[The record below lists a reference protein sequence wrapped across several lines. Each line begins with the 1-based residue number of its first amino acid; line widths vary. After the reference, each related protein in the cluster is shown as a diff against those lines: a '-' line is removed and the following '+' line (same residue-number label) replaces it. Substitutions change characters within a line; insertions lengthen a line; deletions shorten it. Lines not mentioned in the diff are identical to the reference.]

1 MNTSQINPHPILYT
15 FRRCP
20 YAIRARMALAYSDIT
35 IEIKEI
41 FLQNRPQ
48 ELFDISP
55 KGTVPVL
62 CLNNSKII
70 DESLDIM
77 QWSLTQN
84 DPDSWIIPNLDIQL
98 KLIKENDSEFKYWL
112 DRYKYYDRYPE
123 HDKNYY
129 REKCGEYI
137 SKLNIMLKDSA
148 YLYSNKISIADVAIF
163 PFIRQ
168 CANVDTDW
176 FTGTFPQTN
185 NWLTLLIKSN
195 LFLSI
200 MHKYPEYQSGQKP
213 LVVNFS
219 TM

>member
-20 YAIRARMALAYSDIT
+20 YAIRARMALAYTDIT

-84 DPDSWIIPNLDIQL
+84 DPDSWIITNLDIQL

-112 DRYKYYDRYPE
+112 DRY
-123 HDKNYY
+123 N
-129 REKCGEYI
+129 
-137 SKLNIMLKDSA
+137 
-148 YLYSNKISIADVAIF
+148 
-163 PFIRQ
+163 
-168 CANVDTDW
+168 
-176 FTGTFPQTN
+176 
-185 NWLTLLIKSN
+185 
-195 LFLSI
+195 
-200 MHKYPEYQSGQKP
+200 
-213 LVVNFS
+213 VVNIFLN
-219 TM
+219 

>member
-1 MNTSQINPHPILYT
+1 MNTSKINPHPILYT

-20 YAIRARMALAYSDIT
+20 YAIRARMALAYSNIT

-137 SKLNIMLKDSA
+137 SKLNIMLKDNA

-176 FTGTFPQTN
+176 FSGTFLNTN
-185 NWLTLLIKSN
+185 TWLTLLIESK

-200 MHKYPEYQSGQKP
+200 MHKYPEYQSGQKS
-213 LVVNFS
+213 LIVNFN